1 MFPDY
6 EKMLYEFVKPVAV
19 FTVFAI
25 AALGWAMAFQ
35 KFNEI
40 KTLRKKLGDEAVDNI
55 LKENGKDQ

>member
-1 MFPDY
+1 MNPDY
-6 EKMLYEFVKPVAV
+6 NKMLDEFVKPVAV
-19 FTVFAI
+19 FFVFAF

-55 LKENGKDQ
+55 LKENNENG